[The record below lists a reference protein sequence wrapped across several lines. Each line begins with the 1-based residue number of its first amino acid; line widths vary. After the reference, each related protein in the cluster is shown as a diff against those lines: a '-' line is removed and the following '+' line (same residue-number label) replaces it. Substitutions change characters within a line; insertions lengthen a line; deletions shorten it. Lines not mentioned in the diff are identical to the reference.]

1 MIVAFAE
8 TQVVAA
14 EAEKDLKISSFM
26 LAQEPLGREFD
37 RQVAEGLHRVYVI

>member
-1 MIVAFAE
+1 MIVAFAA

-26 LAQEPLGREFD
+26 LAQE